1 MKILV
6 AQSMSYFGLG
16 GASKANRAVIE
27 GLARR
32 GHSCTVLSVESHR
45 DTAAQGFRVVGA
57 HLPPV
62 LKRGGVKIFAAASDW
77 EQAAFLPR
85 LRRAFGPDWTLVSD
99 TGVLLLT
106 TALENDPAGV
116 VMLAHSTIT
125 NLPTGSAD
133 EIKESIRAL
142 LGRAAGI
149 ITVSGYMREYVREW
163 SGLDST
169 VIHFPSY
176 GPGPFKRFDNFEG
189 GYVTMINPCGYKGI
203 SIFTALARN
212 LPQVKFAAVPTW
224 GTAPEDRAALARL
237 PNVTMLE
244 PSSDVDDIFA
254 RTKVLLTPSLWGEAF
269 GQVVV
274 EAMLRGIP
282 VLASNAGGLPE
293 AKLGVDYVLPVRM
306 IERYEWD
313 GENRVRPVIPEQDVR
328 PWTETLSRVIADR
341 ALYEQ
346 LSAASRE
353 AATAFVA
360 SLGPLPFERYLEQL
374 TAVGNRPGVGD
385 HAVPLIASAATTRHA
400 QGSAPPLL

>member
-1 MKILV
+1 M
-6 AQSMSYFGLG
+6 
-16 GASKANRAVIE
+16 
-27 GLARR
+27 
-32 GHSCTVLSVESHR
+32 
-45 DTAAQGFRVVGA
+45 AAQGFEPGA
-57 HLPPV
+57 DGPPE
-62 LKRGGVKIFAAASDW
+62 LRRGGVTIFAAASEW
-77 EQAAFLPR
+77 EQSALLPGR
-85 LRRAFGPDWTLVSD
+85 LRAFGPDWALVSD

-116 VMLAHSTIT
+116 VVLAHSTIT
-125 NLPTGSAD
+125 NLPTGPAGD
-133 EIKESIRAL
+133 IRQAIRAL
-142 LGRAAGI
+142 LERAAGI

-203 SIFTALARN
+203 SIFTALARE

-224 GTAPEDRAALARL
+224 GTSPEDRAALARL
-237 PNVTMLE
+237 PNVTTLD
-244 PSSDVDDIFA
+244 PSPDVDDIFA

-306 IERYEWD
+306 IERYESD
-313 GENRVRPVIPEQDVR
+313 GANGVRPIIPEQDVR
-328 PWTETLSRVIADR
+328 PWAEALNRVISDR

-353 AATAFVA
+353 AATAFVGG
-360 SLGPLPFERYLEQL
+360 LGPLPFERYLEQL
-374 TAVGNRPGVGD
+374 TAVRYRRGAENRAGLRMARAG
-385 HAVPLIASAATTRHA
+385 TT
-400 QGSAPPLL
+400 